1 MNKND
6 YQLQPK
12 ISYTMTS
19 EETVAY
25 NFYVERIHKAKND
38 RDQKREEFD
47 DCTYEEDYIANK
59 RAVNTYLRPKINDAE
74 VRVNTPTTEKKVE
87 ILWNELITMNL
98 QPEVLTFDD
107 EDNKLSDLGNHFNDI
122 VRRTNE
128 IEQDEDKYV
137 DGIQELLAQRAVFIE
152 ESWIDHTNV
161 SNIGNKRKIYSVQRC
176 DKRFLSGLQMY
187 LGDINI
193 PASRFNDQPYIVKYS
208 RMKISE
214 AEKIYGTWDK
224 FKYVQPGMFNGA
236 VSFGSCFY
244 RLGSLRENE
253 VEIVEYMDY
262 AKDEYQII
270 LNGVMMLAP
279 GYSYKEIVGELGGYH
294 IRMVVPKPMSLDF
307 AYGRSVVA
315 AAKTLQALDNETFR
329 NIIFKFRQGMQ
340 PPVGTRSGKIVS
352 KDVWNPA
359 SITQGLTEKDFFK
372 LDPSNNGVTNSEMAV
387 FKMMND
393 MTTEFIGGAT
403 TTGTPGKRTTA
414 TEILQAQKEA
424 IKLLGLSVLALMRLK
439 REATYLR
446 IYNVLNNYNKPIKR
460 RMKNASVQNI
470 FQKFTID
477 NTKINDE
484 KVGKKIVQLMDRKLT
499 EGEIEELY
507 VYEENQDKKGDP
519 TRVVAI
525 NIKAVTNL
533 RLNWFV
539 SVINKE
545 RDSSELAKAM
555 FQDKIAQAG
564 QLTQFTGRMI
574 NADRAIESFEKVW
587 GLKDFFQ
594 KAPPP
599 QPNVPQPE
607 IAPGGGASS
616 MAEGIKQATGA
627 AHQQPVNLPV

>member
-1 MNKND
+1 
-6 YQLQPK
+6 
-12 ISYTMTS
+12 MTS